1 MDKSERQR
9 LKTLANEAIIATFGN
24 DSREQ
29 RLAEG
34 LENCLDELDYIA
46 GECDHCKTCETH
58 GNYDDDS
65 IPVDA
70 SEVMSVHGELK
81 KLLQRLKDYHIHL
94 CGEVAEGWADPD
106 RLTEPLAEII
116 EETESQVDELE
127 ACVIT

>member
-1 MDKSERQR
+1 MDKAERQR

-70 SEVMSVHGELK
+70 SEVMGVHGELK
-81 KLLQRLKDYHIHL
+81 KLLKTLKDYHVKL
-94 CGEVAEGWADPD
+94 AGELAEGFTDSLLPD
-106 RLTEPLAEII
+106 ELAEII

-127 ACVIT
+127 ACVVT